1 LAAQKISYL
10 PVENVGRLENQKE
23 KPVKISM
30 LLSATALL
38 ALPLTSTLT
47 QRSHQEISF
56 FTASAQTNDAQ
67 ASQDATEDGFF
78 RRRENPCTPPDRI
91 TGSIEETAWRLWVA
105 STCPVNQTVY
115 PYVVWE
121 NWIEQAQ
128 MYPLNP
134 ANVLQ
139 IPASLAPQSSAPRLL
154 HASPLAL
161 VKNPGIGATVPGLLG
176 AADQNCNAAQ
186 APPDNQK
193 NLIICEEVR
202 LNGATQDYI
211 TGTTLW
217 NRNGQK
223 AIAADHGNIQF
234 PTPSLEIK
242 ADWISLSSI
251 GLTCSTIPQSLR
263 QSVHIEMIN
272 GNCFALVGMHLISKL
287 INQWIW
293 ATFEP
298 QNLTTN
304 PFRCN
309 VLGCSDSFGSRPARS
324 RGAFTGLSS
333 QLERLM
339 NDARLAPEWKNYRL
353 DGVQISFVKPNGKPT
368 LMGNSIIEGENVGM
382 NLKDASCISCH
393 AISSVKNDGTDGITL
408 LTGNPVGEPEPL
420 PSRDWIRRDFV
431 WSLFGACPPGASF
444 QTCTQ

>member
-1 LAAQKISYL
+1 MKLSL
-10 PVENVGRLENQKE
+10 V
-23 KPVKISM
+23 
-30 LLSATALL
+30 LSATLLL
-38 ALPLTSTLT
+38 ALPLTSTLSP
-47 QRSHQEISF
+47 QRHSDTSF
-56 FTASAQTNDAQ
+56 FTASAQAIDSQ
-67 ASQDATEDGFF
+67 ASDNTSDEHYSFG
-78 RRRENPCTPPDRI
+78 RNENPCTPPDRVS
-91 TGSIEETAWRLWVA
+91 GSIEETAWRLWVA
-105 STCPVNQTVY
+105 STCPVNQSVY

-139 IPASLAPQSSAPRLL
+139 IPASLAPSTSAPRLL

-176 AADQNCNAAQ
+176 GADQNCNAAQ

-193 NLIICEEVR
+193 KLVICEEVR
-202 LNGATQDYI
+202 LNGSTQDYI

-223 AIAADHGNIQF
+223 AIAAAHGDIQF

-272 GNCFALVGMHLISKL
+272 GNCFALAGMHLISKL
-287 INQWIW
+287 LDKWIW

-304 PFRCN
+304 PFRCQ
-309 VLGCSDSFGSRPARS
+309 VLGCSDSFGSRPARTN
-324 RGAFTGLSS
+324 GAFTVLTAR
-333 QLERLM
+333 LERLM
-339 NDARLAPEWKNYRL
+339 DNAHLASEWKNYRL
-353 DGVQISFVKPNGKPT
+353 DGVQVRFVHSNGKPT

-382 NLKDASCISCH
+382 NLKEASCISCH
-393 AISSVKNDGTDGITL
+393 AISSVKSDGTDGITL
-408 LTGNPVGEPEPL
+408 LNGNPVGEPEPL

-431 WSLFGACPPGASF
+431 WSLLEACPPGASF